1 MHSQSSQDGP
11 IQIGDLLLD
20 ARQRS
25 VRRGAETI
33 SLPRLSFDL
42 LLCLAR
48 HAPAVVTMDQLLT
61 EVWGEVV
68 VGDETVKQR
77 VSMLRQSLGESGGE
91 PRYLESVRSIG
102 YRLIPTVSMSDQ
114 ETAPSSGDRWIYPAL
129 VPIFTI
135 AAFLLIIFLSID
147 DPDSKPDIEPS
158 DDAVTSW
165 SVAVLPFEDISP
177 DGDQA
182 YFSDGMHE
190 EIITRLSRIPT
201 LAVTS
206 RTSVLPYR
214 AVDKSITAI
223 ATELG
228 VNLVIEG
235 SVRYSEEQLRITI
248 QLIDAVADEH
258 LWADTYDRPLRVG
271 DIFDI
276 QTDVAEKVAAALQI
290 ELDANAAA
298 EEVLPTDS
306 LVAYNNYLLG
316 RYHVHRANSQDLK
329 RSIGFFEAAI
339 AEAPDFA
346 AAHVGLGQALS
357 FIGTNYG
364 WLPPD
369 EAFPRAEQEVDEALR
384 LDPDSVAAYSL
395 RGDILAW
402 YRWDWAGAEDAYK
415 TAVDKGADF
424 DLGYILLLSALG
436 RHDEATRM
444 IEYAIE
450 VFPRDRWIRS
460 NAAWRFLS
468 AGDPARAKIEA
479 EMAIAIDDSYG
490 DVYAARGWAR
500 ASLEDIEGALHDLEK
515 NLELNPQSVAA
526 MSDLAAINY
535 RAGNEERARQIL
547 DEILA
552 IDVTTHSSYYSVAYV
567 FLTLGDINSTFEWL
581 ERGYDARLR
590 GMMFLNVQSAWDPI
604 RDDIRFQDLIRR
616 LDLTTPDDD

>member
-11 IQIGDLLLD
+11 IQIGDLILD
-20 ARQRS
+20 PKQRS
-25 VRRGAETI
+25 VRRGSETI

-61 EVWGEVV
+61 EVWGDVV

-77 VSMLRQSLGESGGE
+77 VSMLRQSLRESGGE

-102 YRLIPTVSMSDQ
+102 YRLIPSVSPPDPG
-114 ETAPSSGDRWIYPAL
+114 TARSSRNLWLWPA
-129 VPIFTI
+129 VAIF
-135 AAFLLIIFLSID
+135 AVLLLAVFLPRNEPGN
-147 DPDSKPDIEPS
+147 DP
-158 DDAVTSW
+158 AVTDDEPW

-177 DGDQA
+177 NGDQA

-190 EIITRLSRIPT
+190 EIITRLSGIPT

-228 VNLVIEG
+228 VNLIIEG
-235 SVRYSEEQLRITI
+235 SVRYSAEQLRITI
-248 QLIDAVADEH
+248 QLIDAVSDEH

-290 ELDANAAA
+290 ELNADASAGGT
-298 EEVLPTDS
+298 LPTDS

-316 RYHVHRANSQDLK
+316 RYHVHRGNSPDLE

-346 AAHVGLGQALS
+346 AAHVGLGQALT

-364 WLPPD
+364 WLQPD
-369 EAFPRAEQEVDEALR
+369 EAFPRAEREVDEALR
-384 LDPDSVAAYSL
+384 LDPDSIEAYSL
-395 RGDILAW
+395 RGDILTW
-402 YRWDWAGAEDAYK
+402 YRWNWVGAEEAYK
-415 TAVDKGADF
+415 TAVDKGARF
-424 DLGYILLLSALG
+424 DLGYMLLLSALG
-436 RHDEATRM
+436 RHDETVRM
-444 IEYAIE
+444 IEGAIE
-450 VFPRDRWIRS
+450 AYPRDRWIRS
-460 NAAWRFLS
+460 NAAWRFLG
-468 AGDPARAKIEA
+468 AGNPARAKIEA
-479 EMAIAIDDSYG
+479 DTAIAIDDSYG

-500 ASLEDIEGALHDLEK
+500 ASLEDIEGALQDFEK
-515 NLELNPQSVAA
+515 NLELNPQSVSAL
-526 MSDLAAINY
+526 SDLAIINY
-535 RAGNEERARQIL
+535 RAGNEERAHQIL

-552 IDVTTHSSYYSVAYV
+552 IDVASYSSYEAVAEV

-581 ERGYDARLR
+581 ERGYNARSR
-590 GMMFLNVQSAWDPI
+590 HMIFLNTFSTWDPI
-604 RDDIRFQDLIRR
+604 RDDVRFQDLIRR
-616 LDLTTPDDD
+616 LALPILSEVL